1 MIEKLEDL
9 QISIKGEITA
19 SNFEE
24 WHSALIQRID
34 ATNTELVTDEDFANA
49 DDTVKFYKV
58 IEKRLDQVKQ
68 SALKQSRDIIA
79 LFDAIDS
86 VKSHVRDTRLILYRL
101 VKKRKDDIRIDLIKT
116 AIKQVRDTIRDQEG
130 IFPFLNHSDILQEL
144 DFELA
149 IKGKRSISIAQ
160 SAMNRLVK
168 AKTKEIDQRFN
179 LVALN
184 ERLLNDASEEYEFLF
199 HDRKTLLLKESDQLE
214 IVISN
219 RILEY
224 KEMERLKKEQ
234 ERIQKAKDEQI
245 RREKELIRQAEKK
258 QDEAKRGEPMPNDL
272 EEQKD
277 ELDDIDPVEYEL
289 PTDELPAPAATF
301 DKNEFIAALRYMAD
315 GKNPFSGQRFPLS
328 SSLNN
333 VDFVRVLYRVIE
345 ELEIETQANR

>member
-24 WHSALIQRID
+24 WQSALIQRID

-68 SALKQSRDIIA
+68 SALDQSRDINT
-79 LFDAIDS
+79 LFEAIDS
-86 VKSHVRDTRLILYRL
+86 VKDHVKDTRLILYRL
-101 VKKRKDDIRIDLIKT
+101 VKKRKDDIRLDLITT
-116 AIKQVRDTIRDQEG
+116 AIKQVRDTINDQEG
-130 IFPFLNHSDILQEL
+130 VFPFLNHTDILEEL

-184 ERLLNDASEEYEFLF
+184 ERLLSDASEEYEFLF
-199 HDRKTLLLKESDQLE
+199 HDRKTLLLKATDQLE
-214 IVISN
+214 ILISN
-219 RILEY
+219 RILDY
-224 KEMERLKKEQ
+224 KEKERLKKEQ
-234 ERIQKAKDEQI
+234 ERIQKVKEEQI

-258 QDEAKRGEPMPNDL
+258 QDEAKRGELEPKDL
-272 EEQKD
+272 EEQKN
-277 ELDDIDPVEYEL
+277 ELEMIDPVEYEI
-289 PTDELPAPAATF
+289 PTDVLPAPATTF
-301 DKNEFIAALRYMAD
+301 DKDEFITALKYMAD
-315 GKNPFSGQRFPLS
+315 GKNPFSGQSFPHS

-333 VDFVRVLYRVIE
+333 VDFVRVLYCVIE
-345 ELEIETQANR
+345 ELEN